1 MATRKRK
8 IREEFPSVSASDG
21 VRERILE
28 AAQGEFRRHGS
39 SRVSM
44 DALAAGLGMSKK
56 TIYKHFP
63 SKDALLRAFVHLNM
77 HRIENGISAVVR
89 SDKSSL
95 EKVTSLLGIVGNQ
108 VIHFSK
114 EMQADL
120 ARHEPSLWKEIEA
133 FRRRVVINN
142 ILPVLRQAKQ
152 EGMIHADLKPELF
165 FLVLLNS
172 IEGIL
177 NPFTLADQPFSTE
190 EAFTGIFHILFRG
203 ALTPEASERF
213 RTTFI
218 PPTLNG

>member
-1 MATRKRK
+1 
-8 IREEFPSVSASDG
+8 
-21 VRERILE
+21 
-28 AAQGEFRRHGS
+28 
-39 SRVSM
+39 M

-77 HRIENGISAVVR
+77 HRIESGISAVVR

-120 ARHEPSLWKEIEA
+120 ARHEPSLWKEIEV

-152 EGMIHADLKPELF
+152 EGMMHADLKPELF